1 MALKNMF
8 WTSMIL
14 IGPWNWQPDFIGSS
28 TVYSTLLQQQLPKE
42 PIETKNYSRP
52 KL

>member
-1 MALKNMF
+1 
-8 WTSMIL
+8 MIL

-28 TVYSTLLQQQLPKE
+28 TVYSTLLQQQQQLPKE